1 MFIRF
6 FRRDLIALALTGIFL
21 LPGSLMAQGIKDGD
35 VVSVQYLLTLANG
48 TRVTFSRPGVPL
60 IVTMGEKSIFSLV
73 EAALLGMRRHEEKS
87 VYLKAENAYGPVQTQ
102 KFQAI
107 KLSKL
112 PENARRIGATII
124 ATNPQGK
131 EQQVLVTKIQGDEA
145 TLNFNHPLAGQDL
158 IFKLKV
164 LKIKPAMSR

>member
-1 MFIRF
+1 MFMRSFQHRF
-6 FRRDLIALALTGIFL
+6 IVFVFIGIFL
-21 LPGSLMAQGIKDGD
+21 IPGTLMAQGIKEGD

-48 TRVTFSRPGVPL
+48 KRVTFSRPGAPL
-60 IVTMGEKSIFSLV
+60 MVTVGERMIFPLV
-73 EAALLGMRRHEEKS
+73 EAALLGMRRNEEKS
-87 VYLKAENAYGPVQTQ
+87 VYLKSENAYGPVQTQ

-107 KLSKL
+107 KLLKL

-124 ATNPQGK
+124 AVNPQGK
-131 EQQVLVTKIQGDEA
+131 EQQVIVTKVQGDEA

-164 LKIKPAMSR
+164 LKVKSAISR